1 MTETLPDYL
10 PPVNLAPLH
19 ETLNTLLAPWVRELG
34 LQLVAA
40 TPGEVTLALP
50 LADKH
55 IHAGGVL
62 CGQTML
68 AAADTAML
76 LAIISQLGSFRP
88 MTTVQLQTSFL
99 RPVAA
104 GSGPAKVVG
113 RVLRMGKNLVY
124 GEVELFSATGQLAAH
139 ATSTYALI

>member
-1 MTETLPDYL
+1 MTESPSVDLT
-10 PPVNLAPLH
+10 PLH
-19 ETLNTLLAPWVRELG
+19 DTLANLLAPWVRELG
-34 LQLVAA
+34 LQLIAA

-50 LADKH
+50 LAEKH
-55 IHAGGVL
+55 VHAGGVL

-76 LAIISQLGSFRP
+76 LAVISQLGSFRP

-99 RPVAA
+99 RPVPA

-113 RVLRMGKNLVY
+113 RVLRQGKNLVY
-124 GEVELFSATGQLAAH
+124 GEVELFTSAGQLAAH